1 MNNDFLKIVDL
12 ALAEDLGA
20 GDVSASLLPDEQ
32 VSATIVCRESA
43 VICGIELAQ
52 LAFKTLDSDLKITWQ
67 VKDGELVNSNQ
78 ILAVLSGSSRAIIS
92 AERVALNFL
101 QTLSAV
107 ATQTKL
113 LSDKIIHTK
122 A

>member
-52 LAFKTLDSDLKITWQ
+52 L
-67 VKDGELVNSNQ
+67 
-78 ILAVLSGSSRAIIS
+78 LS
-92 AERVALNFL
+92 
-101 QTLSAV
+101 
-107 ATQTKL
+107 KL
-113 LSDKIIHTK
+113 
-122 A
+122 